1 MKALAGF
8 WWDVVLDGV
17 REGFRVAGRLLIV
30 ILPLY
35 VVIDLLKGTPVVTG
49 IAAFFAPFMRAMDLP
64 GEAAI
69 PFAIAGL
76 NNLYAAIAAAVSL
89 GLDGRQM
96 TILGITLGI
105 SHNLIVE
112 GGVLRSA
119 GTRGG
124 LLTLYRV
131 VAALVVGWLAS
142 MIIPGGG

>member
-1 MKALAGF
+1 MKARVGF
-8 WWDVVLDGV
+8 WWDVILDGV
-17 REGFRVAGRLLIV
+17 REGLRVSGRLLVV

-49 IAAFFAPFMRAMDLP
+49 IASLFAPFMRAMDLP

-76 NNLYAAIAAAVSL
+76 NNLYAAIAAAASL

-112 GGVLRSA
+112 GGILRSA
-119 GTRGG
+119 GTKGG
-124 LLTLYRV
+124 LLTIYRV
-131 VAALVVGWLAS
+131 AASLIIGWLSAL
-142 MIIPGGG
+142 IIPGGG

>member
-1 MKALAGF
+1 MKSRLGF
-8 WWDVVLDGV
+8 WGDVALEGV
-17 REGFRVAGRLLIV
+17 REGLRVAGRLLVV

-35 VVIDLLKGTPVVTG
+35 VVIDLLKETPLVTG
-49 IAAFFAPFMRAMDLP
+49 IATLFAPFMRAMDFP

-76 NNLYAAIAAAVSL
+76 NNLYAAIAAAASL

-112 GGVLRSA
+112 GGVLTRA
-119 GTRGG
+119 GTKGI
-124 LLTLYRV
+124 LLTVYRI
-131 VAALVVGWLAS
+131 VASLVVGAAAAAI
-142 MIIPGGG
+142 MPGGN